1 MKLLMDLS
9 IIIVNYNTLNLTN
22 QCIESVINNTSGIA
36 YEIIVVDNDSNDGSV
51 EYLSKREDIIFIES
65 GENLGFGRA
74 NNLGFKKATG
84 RYLLMLNSD
93 TIVENDILARMVGV
107 FDKQPDDVACLGSI
121 LVHGDYSPC
130 FSYGFFASWR
140 KRSDSSNKEKDPT
153 RIEGYQ
159 QDVEYVSGADLFVRR
174 WVAEKYGLFDP
185 DFFMYYED
193 MEICFRYKKNGL
205 RSVVVNEKGIV
216 HLDGGSHKSSYRKV
230 CMTSS
235 TYILYLRK
243 TLPRLEYYMAKSY
256 TVLRRCLTVWH
267 YRWPFNDSIKYIFL
281 LIKS

>member
-1 MKLLMDLS
+1 MDLS
-9 IIIVNYNTLNLTN
+9 IIIVNYNTLDLTK
-22 QCIESVINNTSGIA
+22 QCIDSVIKNTSDVL
-36 YEIIVVDNDSNDGSV
+36 YEIIVVDNDSSDGSK
-51 EYLSKREDIIFIES
+51 EYLSERRDIKFIES

-74 NNLGFKKATG
+74 NNLGFKQSTG

-93 TIVENDILARMVGV
+93 TIVENDILTRMVRI
-107 FDKQPDDVACLGSI
+107 FDKQPEDVACLGSI

-130 FSYGFFASWR
+130 FSHGFFATWR
-140 KRSDSSNKEKDPT
+140 KRYDCANKEKDPT
-153 RIEGYQ
+153 AIKGYQ

-205 RSVVVNEKGIV
+205 RSVVVDEKGIV
-216 HLDGGSHKSSYRKV
+216 HLDGGSHRSSYRKI

-243 TLPRLEYYMAKSY
+243 TLPQGEFFIAKFY
-256 TVLRRCLTVWH
+256 TILRRCFTVWH
-267 YRWPFNDSIKYIFL
+267 YHWPFGDSVRYIWL